1 MQPPYYIAA
10 CKQYVVLCRR
20 LSGYIVLYSVIISLM
35 VNIALLRL
43 CRPVSR
49 RVSQHLTVLL
59 QHTSQHLTVL
69 LQHTSQHL
77 SVSSQHLTVS
87 SQHLTV
93 SSQHLTVSSQHLTVS
108 SQHLKVS
115 SQHLTVSSQH
125 LTASLKHHL
134 TTSSQHSQCF
144 TDGLNHGFNA
154 ALLGVHSQH
163 SRSMIA
169 VGPALD
175 ARTVDKDIDTAYHD
189 IQSPRNMPAFVHVR
203 WRAWD

>member
-20 LSGYIVLYSVIISLM
+20 LSGYIVLYSVIIPLM

-69 LQHTSQHL
+69 LQHT
-77 SVSSQHLTVS
+77 
-87 SQHLTV
+87 
-93 SSQHLTVSSQHLTVS
+93 SQHLTVSSQHLTVS

>member
-20 LSGYIVLYSVIISLM
+20 LSGYIVLYSVIIPLM

-59 QHTSQHLTVL
+59 QHTSQHLT
-69 LQHTSQHL
+69 
-77 SVSSQHLTVS
+77 
-87 SQHLTV
+87 
-93 SSQHLTVSSQHLTVS
+93 
-108 SQHLKVS
+108 VS